1 MLCHLQNIPTQ
12 RVTDRQLHKQK
23 DLQTEDDEVIP
34 MHLPAYSVDQKCAF
48 LNDKETKCCQIC
60 ILMIVFNIKITT
72 LTDFGQFL
80 NKNRQKKQIK
90 ETGSRGYK
98 P

>member
-1 MLCHLQNIPTQ
+1 
-12 RVTDRQLHKQK
+12 
-23 DLQTEDDEVIP
+23 
-34 MHLPAYSVDQKCAF
+34 
-48 LNDKETKCCQIC
+48 
-60 ILMIVFNIKITT
+60 MIVFNIKITT